1 MAVTAAAAKKSR
13 LRNAL
18 EGFALTV
25 ILQSFPT
32 FAAAALLLKLC
43 GNHDLVGDPGVAV
56 FVAVA
61 SLVHATVAVTL
72 GPSIPAL
79 FKTLYEPTFFDCSLS
94 LQEKI
99 MEWRTHP
106 VASLQLVAIVLMLS
120 VMAVVT
126 ASVG

>member
-1 MAVTAAAAKKSR
+1 MAVAAAARKSR
-13 LRNAL
+13 PRNAL

-43 GNHDLVGDPGVAV
+43 ANHDLVGDPGVAI

-61 SLVHATVAVTL
+61 SLIHATIAVTI
-72 GPSIPAL
+72 GSSFAAL
-79 FKTLYEPTFFDCSLS
+79 SKTLYEPSFFDCTLSLS
-94 LQEKI
+94 DKI
-99 MEWRTHP
+99 TEWRTHP

>member
-1 MAVTAAAAKKSR
+1 MAVAAAVRKSR
-13 LRNAL
+13 PRNAL

-43 GNHDLVGDPGVAV
+43 ANHDLVGDPGVAI
-56 FVAVA
+56 FVAFA
-61 SLVHATVAVTL
+61 SLIHATIAITVGSSFA
-72 GPSIPAL
+72 AL
-79 FKTLYEPTFFDCSLS
+79 SKILYEPKFFDCTLS
-94 LQEKI
+94 LADKI

-106 VASLQLVAIVLMLS
+106 TASLQLVAIVLMLS

>member
-1 MAVTAAAAKKSR
+1 MAVTATARKSR

-18 EGFALTV
+18 EGFALTA

-43 GNHDLVGDPGVAV
+43 GNHDLVGDPGIAI
-56 FVAVA
+56 FVAFA
-61 SLVHATVAVTL
+61 PLVHATIAVTL
-72 GPSIPAL
+72 GPSVPAL
-79 FKTLYEPTFFDCSLS
+79 FKTLYEPAFFDGTLSLS
-94 LQEKI
+94 DKI
-99 MEWRTHP
+99 AEWRTHP
-106 VASLQLVAIVLMLS
+106 IASLQLVAIVLLLS

>member
-1 MAVTAAAAKKSR
+1 MAVTATARKSR

-18 EGFALTV
+18 EGFALTA

-43 GNHDLVGDPGVAV
+43 GNHDLVGDPGIAI
-56 FVAVA
+56 FVAFA
-61 SLVHATVAVTL
+61 SLVHATIAVTL
-72 GPSIPAL
+72 GPSVPAL
-79 FKTLYEPTFFDCSLS
+79 FKTLYEPAFFDGTLSLS
-94 LQEKI
+94 DKI
-99 MEWRTHP
+99 AEWRTHP
-106 VASLQLVAIVLMLS
+106 IASLQLVAIVLLLS

>member
-1 MAVTAAAAKKSR
+1 MAVTAAARKSR

-18 EGFALTV
+18 EGFALTAV
-25 ILQSFPT
+25 LQSFPT

-43 GNHDLVGDPGVAV
+43 GDHDLVGDPGVAI

-72 GPSIPAL
+72 GPSFPAL
-79 FKTLYEPTFFDCSLS
+79 FKTLYEPKFFDCTLSLS
-94 LQEKI
+94 DKI
-99 MEWRTHP
+99 TEWRTHP
-106 VASLQLVAIVLMLS
+106 VASLQLVTIVLLLS

>member
-1 MAVTAAAAKKSR
+1 MAVIAAAKKSR

-43 GNHDLVGDPGVAV
+43 GNHDLVGDPGVAI
-56 FVAVA
+56 FVAIA
-61 SLVHATVAVTL
+61 SLVHAAVAVTL

-94 LQEKI
+94 LQDKI

-106 VASLQLVAIVLMLS
+106 VASLQLLAIVLMLS

-126 ASVG
+126 ASMG

>member
-1 MAVTAAAAKKSR
+1 MAVTAAAKKSR

-25 ILQSFPT
+25 IFQSFPT

-43 GNHDLVGDPGVAV
+43 GDHDLVGDGGVAI
-56 FVAVA
+56 FVTVA
-61 SLVHATVAVTL
+61 ALVHAMIAVTI
-72 GPSIPAL
+72 GPSVPAL
-79 FKTLYEPTFFDCSLS
+79 FKTLYEPTFFDGTLSLS
-94 LQEKI
+94 DKI

-106 VASLQLVAIVLMLS
+106 AASLQLVAIVLMLS

>member
-1 MAVTAAAAKKSR
+1 MAVAAAVRKSR
-13 LRNAL
+13 SRNAL

-43 GNHDLVGDPGVAV
+43 GNHDLVGDPGVAI
-56 FVAVA
+56 FVALA
-61 SLVHATVAVTL
+61 SLVHATIAVTL

-79 FKTLYEPTFFDCSLS
+79 FKTLYEPTFFDCTLSLS
-94 LQEKI
+94 DKI
-99 MEWRTHP
+99 TEWRTHP
-106 VASLQLVAIVLMLS
+106 AASLQLVAIVLMLS